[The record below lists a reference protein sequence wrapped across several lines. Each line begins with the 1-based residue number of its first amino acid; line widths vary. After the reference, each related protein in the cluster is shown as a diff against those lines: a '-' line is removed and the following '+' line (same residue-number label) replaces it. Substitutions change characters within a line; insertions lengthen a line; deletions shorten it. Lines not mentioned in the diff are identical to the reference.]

1 VTPAAARTT
10 TTRFGETAL
19 DRGDG
24 RWLLGCRLNHGNSP
38 VLLVGVDGPQLVR
51 LHRDSADVLVVVFT
65 QHDMQEAGK
74 TLKEEKQKKWAG
86 LMPSGAQLKH
96 LVKQLGGLP
105 PAQGLHGVELL
116 HTLKLSEIVVFAES
130 LLDDASSSGGLVTRS
145 RTVRRL
151 IYCT

>member
-1 VTPAAARTT
+1 MTPAVAGTT

-24 RWLLGCRLNHGNSP
+24 RWLRGCRLNRGNSP

-51 LHRDSADVLVVVFT
+51 PHRDSADVLVVVFT

-86 LMPSGAQLKH
+86 LMPSGAQL
-96 LVKQLGGLP
+96 
-105 PAQGLHGVELL
+105 
-116 HTLKLSEIVVFAES
+116 
-130 LLDDASSSGGLVTRS
+130 
-145 RTVRRL
+145 
-151 IYCT
+151 